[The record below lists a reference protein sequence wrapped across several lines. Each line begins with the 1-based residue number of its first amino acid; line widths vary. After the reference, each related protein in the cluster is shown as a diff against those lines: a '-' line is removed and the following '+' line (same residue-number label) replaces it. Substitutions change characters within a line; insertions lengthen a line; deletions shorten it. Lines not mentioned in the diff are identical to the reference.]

1 MTGSK
6 KYIYMMIIY
15 VSVTYIYLII
25 FGIINKTNMDGILVM
40 LRIYSCM
47 LLIHFGMLIAGK
59 KTMFN
64 YIKNTLRLQIF
75 ILVLGFIYLIVYL
88 FIIFN
93 TTGFNRYTWSFVGL
107 GIVSAVFCTFFYL
120 RIIKNL
126 NTEHRN
132 KE

>member
-1 MTGSK
+1 
-6 KYIYMMIIY
+6 MIIY

-47 LLIHFGMLIAGK
+47 LLIHFGILICGK
-59 KTMFN
+59 KILFN
-64 YIKNTLRLQIF
+64 YIKNTLGLQIF
-75 ILVLGFIYLIVYL
+75 ILVLGFIHLVVYL

-93 TTGFNRYTWSFVGL
+93 TTGFHRDGWVTVGL
-107 GIVSAVFCTFFYL
+107 GVVSAAFCTFFYL